1 MIKGFTTRLERRN
14 LYTTIHRGY
23 SCRYGWFNAKTH
35 EMEWPKDPDRM
46 ILIPERTQTQDNSLE
61 RLTRDYGAV
70 VGFDVYVAYK
80 RGRLPNPEAGLFKR
94 NRDMDLTMLMM
105 RSQGVTVRAAPT
117 IIFTHFV

>member
-35 EMEWPKDPDRM
+35 EMEWPKDPDR
-46 ILIPERTQTQDNSLE
+46 ITLIPERTKTIKVCPIPMKFQFSGGITLRREQ
-61 RLTRDYGAV
+61 LT
-70 VGFDVYVAYK
+70 
-80 RGRLPNPEAGLFKR
+80 P
-94 NRDMDLTMLMM
+94 
-105 RSQGVTVRAAPT
+105 